1 MQIFILKNQQF
12 FQKMEY
18 DIKCNFFLFTN
29 VCLNSC
35 HAKKK
40 ITNFNKFLPTE
51 FLSTNAQNDNAFQ
64 QKKGNRRL
72 SKFVIIDHESNML
85 NKTKMNLRLLA
96 KILCE

>member
-1 MQIFILKNQQF
+1 
-12 FQKMEY
+12 MEY
-18 DIKCNFFLFTN
+18 DIKCNFFLLTN
-29 VCLNSC
+29 FCLNSC

>member
-1 MQIFILKNQQF
+1 MFSKNGIRHKMQLFS
-12 FQKMEY
+12 Y
-18 DIKCNFFLFTN
+18 HNF
-29 VCLNSC
+29 CLNSC

-40 ITNFNKFLPTE
+40 NTNFNKFLPTE
-51 FLSTNAQNDNAFQ
+51 CLSTNAQNDNAFQ

>member
-1 MQIFILKNQQF
+1 MQLLLLT
-12 FQKMEY
+12 
-18 DIKCNFFLFTN
+18 NF
-29 VCLNSC
+29 CLNSY

-40 ITNFNKFLPTE
+40 ITNFNKFFSTE
-51 FLSTNAQNDNAFQ
+51 FLSTNSQNDNVFQ

-72 SKFVIIDHESNML
+72 SKIVIIDHESNML

>member
-1 MQIFILKNQQF
+1 MFLKNGIRH
-12 FQKMEY
+12 KMQ
-18 DIKCNFFLFTN
+18 LFSSYKF
-29 VCLNSC
+29 CLNSC

-64 QKKGNRRL
+64 QKKKGNRRL

>member
-1 MQIFILKNQQF
+1 MFSKNGIRHKMQ
-12 FQKMEY
+12 
-18 DIKCNFFLFTN
+18 LFSYHKI
-29 VCLNSC
+29 CLNSC